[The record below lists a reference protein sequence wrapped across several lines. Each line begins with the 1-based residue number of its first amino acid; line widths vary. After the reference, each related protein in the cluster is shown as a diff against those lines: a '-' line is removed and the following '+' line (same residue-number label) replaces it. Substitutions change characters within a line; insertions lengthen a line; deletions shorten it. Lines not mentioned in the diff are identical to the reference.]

1 MGVNVKAQSVIPEKG
16 NFGVEIGLNPFTEN
30 GGFNLLD
37 NGIKLRYFIS
47 NHDAL
52 RLGLGFNLASVE
64 GRTATSLNSG
74 HSHYSLN
81 LGYERYWGVSDRTG
95 LYFGAQAGYTR
106 LFAFYDDFADDRHMT
121 TDNNGHVSGHY
132 YMGGVFTGF
141 DVYLWKGLYCG
152 AEVGL
157 KAERMKESQ
166 SSYTTASSAHTY
178 VNAGFY
184 CEPAIRVGWTF

>member
-1 MGVNVKAQSVIPEKG
+1 MDRADFSFLVASFLYTLLVVAER
-16 NFGVEIGLNPFTEN
+16 IGL
-30 GGFNLLD
+30 
-37 NGIKLRYFIS
+37 I
-47 NHDAL
+47 
-52 RLGLGFNLASVE
+52 
-64 GRTATSLNSG
+64 
-74 HSHYSLN
+74 
-81 LGYERYWGVSDRTG
+81 
-95 LYFGAQAGYTR
+95 

-132 YMGGVFTGF
+132 YLGGVFTGI

-157 KAERMKESQ
+157 KAVRMKESQ